1 RVGRGTGQSF
11 CILMS
16 SYKIGNES
24 RKRLETM
31 IRTNDGFEIA
41 EMDMKLRGPGDI
53 EGTQQSGIG
62 FDLKIANLSKDGEI
76 LQMARDKAGEI
87 LQDDPQLEKK
97 ENLLLRK
104 HLFTNQNTEFNWGA
118 IS

>member
-1 RVGRGTGQSF
+1 RVGRGAEQSY

-16 SYKIGNES
+16 SYKIGTES
-24 RKRLETM
+24 KKRLDTM
-31 IRTNDGFEIA
+31 VRTNDGFEIA
-41 EMDMKLRGPGDI
+41 EMDMKLRGPGDL

-76 LQMARDKAGEI
+76 LKLARDVASDLLEKDSY
-87 LQDDPQLEKK
+87 LQLE
-97 ENLLLRK
+97 ENRVLLESLK
-104 HLFTNQNTEFNWGA
+104 SKQTDFNWSA